1 MKNWKQI
8 GNTLWLRDKIFFEM
22 PKGFEISKTHPDLLK
37 LSEYLLVSPWENN
50 FLDGYEFS
58 RQKGGRIGLSFS
70 TGKDS
75 SAAKLLLPDDTVLGY
90 NQRKSD
96 LPTML
101 NQSNA
106 FATLERIRKE
116 EPKRDLF
123 SIKSNQEEYR
133 TYHNLPVGY
142 STDLC
147 VLIPCILMAD
157 YYSFG
162 FLATGTILESAYMGK
177 GKYFRDFGK
186 INYTNLY
193 YELFLKAGLELVFP
207 VAGISEVL
215 TYKIVGNSYLG
226 KLSQSCIRGKLGEV
240 CGKCPKCFRNG
251 DAIYPLS
258 EEIKKSIKNHK
269 LWASLAYRLM
279 KDKKWHGEIPVDVGF
294 LDKGYYPPFLKHC
307 GELAPGIRKKL
318 HALGINAM
326 KNEQISQL
334 ESFVS

>member
-1 MKNWKQI
+1 
-8 GNTLWLRDKIFFEM
+8 M
-22 PKGFEISKTHPDLLK
+22 PKDFEISKTHPDLLK

-162 FLATGTILESAYMGK
+162 FLATGTILESAYMDK

-307 GELAPGIRKKL
+307 GELAPEIRKKL
-318 HALGINAM
+318 HAFGINTM